1 MSALPNPLLASD
13 PDAVETQEWLD
24 ALEGV
29 IEHAGEQRA
38 HYLIERLTEL
48 SRRAG
53 INIPYSATTAYVN
66 TIPAGKQV
74 QAPGDYEIEHRIR
87 SYIRWNAMAM
97 VLRANKDTNV

>member
-48 SRRAG
+48 ARRAG
-53 INIPYSATTAYVN
+53 INIP
-66 TIPAGKQV
+66 
-74 QAPGDYEIEHRIR
+74 
-87 SYIRWNAMAM
+87 
-97 VLRANKDTNV
+97 